1 VVVRAVDRAGVVV
14 EDRFTGER
22 RELKA
27 AALIDAG
34 PRLPDD
40 ELWEATGHRHPRAG
54 DAVAPRTIY
63 EAMLEG
69 RRVALAVEVE
79 R

>member
-1 VVVRAVDRAGVVV
+1 MV

-27 AALIDAG
+27 SVLIDAG
-34 PRLPDD
+34 PRLPD
-40 ELWEATGHRHPRAG
+40 ENLWKASGQRHARAG
-54 DAVAPRTIY
+54 DDVAPRTIY

-69 RRVALAVEVE
+69 RRAAEAVDGE